1 MAVNGITWSNRIDR
15 QMMIKA
21 DQDQLFRALI
31 NVGRNAYQAGAANV
45 SVDCK
50 LINDRICIEVTD
62 NGPGLPNKA
71 RDNLFTQ
78 FLGSARAGGTGLG
91 LVIVRDV
98 MRAHGGDIAL
108 METGEDGTVFCL
120 ELPEKVRE
128 GARFWI

>member
-1 MAVNGITWSNRIDR
+1 
-15 QMMIKA
+15 MMIKA

-45 SVDCK
+45 PVDCK
-50 LINDRICIEVTD
+50 FINDRICIEVTD

-108 METGEDGTVFCL
+108 METGEDSTVFCL
-120 ELPEKVRE
+120 ELPEIVRE